1 MNIGQQRVR
10 ETGFTLIELMIVSVI
25 MVFTIGIIA
34 TILANIQK
42 TSSQQQARTEA
53 VNDATAALDMITR
66 LIRAAGNNPAAIDPL
81 VPIDPEAPVG
91 GFYKTIHIQA
101 DWCGYITS
109 APPDGDIEDPY
120 EDVRFFVQNN
130 ILMKQEASDTDP
142 VEFLDNVIDMQFIYY
157 DTNNTMIADPVANIK
172 SVARVDVSIIMQ
184 SPRTA
189 PLTFKS
195 SAFMRSR

>member
-1 MNIGQQRVR
+1 MNIGQQRVK
-10 ETGFTLIELMIVSVI
+10 ETGFTLIELLIVSVI

-157 DTNNTMIADPVANIK
+157 DTNNTMIADPVANIDL
-172 SVARVDVSIIMQ
+172 VARVDVTIIMQ